1 MNKITQERQQHSHN
15 AAMRSINYFM
25 DEAYADDLEKRT
37 EALNRISRVRDYI
50 DIFAGDVM
58 SPEAAHAGILYEIKK
73 EENSNIENAIASA
86 TALMEYYTY
95 PNTHEDAASYTAAL
109 LNDMEYMDNYATYYR
124 NSDTYMS
131 HRANNNDND
140 TWRKTSA
147 PIDIKEM
154 GRLSDE
160 VNIESIIIKSCIVL
174 DKLVEPV
181 REVEESGDLSRLDD
195 KVLKNITEA
204 EIFYG
209 PLCEVF
215 GFDGLAMDL
224 RSQSHV
230 LRLLKNGKL
239 EEVAKVREYCNSMRE
254 IGPQAVL
261 SNIVEGN
268 FAVFNAVKDVDCI
281 HDYDSEIPYSSTQLG
296 EFVTDF
302 GNFWSG
308 KEGDHMLTAG
318 NWRLKSVGSLA
329 NKIQNS
335 EKRGFPMDVMG
346 FTFILKDEEELADVF
361 ACVIEKVILSE
372 NLECVPAPSKE
383 NWVFVQGDDNF
394 RRLIRKRFSYDF
406 IQKNIQ
412 VMEKD
417 VHYRVAKLTCILL
430 DEEKNRQMPVEI
442 QFLTKED
449 RKNAR
454 TGTAAHIIYKAQSEG
469 IFYSADDRER
479 ASKILTKMY
488 NRKTHMYDSVSTLE
502 ANTES
507 LIRGTGDMDRV
518 YMFSCPK

>member
-73 EENSNIENAIASA
+73 EENSNIENAVASA

-124 NSDTYMS
+124 N
-131 HRANNNDND
+131 NDA
-140 TWRKTSA
+140 WRKTSA

-174 DKLVEPV
+174 DKLVEPA

-195 KVLKNITEA
+195 EVLKNITEA

-224 RSQSHV
+224 RSQSCV

-254 IGPQAVL
+254 IGPQAAL
-261 SNIVEGN
+261 SNIVGEGN

-281 HDYDSEIPYSSTQLG
+281 HDYDSEITYSSIQLG

-430 DEEKNRQMPVEI
+430 DEEKNRQMPVEM
-442 QFLTKED
+442 QF
-449 RKNAR
+449 
-454 TGTAAHIIYKAQSEG
+454 
-469 IFYSADDRER
+469 
-479 ASKILTKMY
+479 
-488 NRKTHMYDSVSTLE
+488 
-502 ANTES
+502 
-507 LIRGTGDMDRV
+507 
-518 YMFSCPK
+518 

>member
-1 MNKITQERQQHSHN
+1 MNKITQERQQYSHN

-73 EENSNIENAIASA
+73 EENSNIENAVASA

-109 LNDMEYMDNYATYYR
+109 LNDMEYMDNYATYCR

-131 HRANNNDND
+131 HRANNNDNEA
-140 TWRKTSA
+140 WCKTSA

-239 EEVAKVREYCNSMRE
+239 EDVAKVREYCNSMRE

-261 SNIVEGN
+261 SNIVL
-268 FAVFNAVKDVDCI
+268 CLM
-281 HDYDSEIPYSSTQLG
+281 QL
-296 EFVTDF
+296 
-302 GNFWSG
+302 
-308 KEGDHMLTAG
+308 KMLIVSMIMIQ
-318 NWRLKSVGSLA
+318 KFHIQVSSLA
-329 NKIQNS
+329 N
-335 EKRGFPMDVMG
+335 
-346 FTFILKDEEELADVF
+346 L
-361 ACVIEKVILSE
+361 
-372 NLECVPAPSKE
+372 
-383 NWVFVQGDDNF
+383 
-394 RRLIRKRFSYDF
+394 
-406 IQKNIQ
+406 
-412 VMEKD
+412 
-417 VHYRVAKLTCILL
+417 
-430 DEEKNRQMPVEI
+430 
-442 QFLTKED
+442 
-449 RKNAR
+449 
-454 TGTAAHIIYKAQSEG
+454 
-469 IFYSADDRER
+469 
-479 ASKILTKMY
+479 
-488 NRKTHMYDSVSTLE
+488 
-502 ANTES
+502 
-507 LIRGTGDMDRV
+507 
-518 YMFSCPK
+518 